1 MCVCELSEINFE
13 RSSHTWTVQ
22 SSLNVICCVLERCQF
37 TLATPQS
44 ARENEHCMIITV
56 AFPSHPVLTY
66 TLTLI
71 FVHLFYCLFLILI
84 SCLCHC
90 SLNSYSVHTSVYCA
104 LSTKQVIIYF
114 ITAIN
119 TSPGSVFISHEVNM
133 TKMQLVMLQ
142 ETEKRRLSENLTPPD
157 LWYHL
162 NHYESS
168 MKSFSV
174 CINLTFIFVLQD
186 PATQTPATMEAF
198 VKSVRP
204 TGATHSSVMSAS
216 VRLALTASIAST
228 VRSMI
233 F

>member
-133 TKMQLVMLQ
+133 TKMQLVLLPQ
-142 ETEKRRLSENLTPPD
+142 NIKFQHCVCYKADTGDCFSSQKTP
-157 LWYHL
+157 
-162 NHYESS
+162 NE
-168 MKSFSV
+168 
-174 CINLTFIFVLQD
+174 Q
-186 PATQTPATMEAF
+186 
-198 VKSVRP
+198 VKSCLKFFCYPFILSIFHTSPGIKLKKTLLR
-204 TGATHSSVMSAS
+204 TSVF
-216 VRLALTASIAST
+216 I
-228 VRSMI
+228 
-233 F
+233 